1 MEGKIK
7 VCEKPIYYNYNPVE
21 IGKVVSI
28 IPVSKGNYEYSTN
41 INDMGLYV
49 SKEREKEF
57 INVTLI
63 KKDVISLQG
72 YGGIVEYTV
81 AMIEGTNIVFRDSP
95 YTFLFRVI

>member
-7 VCEKPIYYNYNPVE
+7 VCEKPIYSNYNPIE

-28 IPVSKGNYEYSTN
+28 IPVSNGNYECSTN
-41 INDMGLYV
+41 MYDMGLYV
-49 SKEREKEF
+49 TKEREKEF

-63 KKDVISLQG
+63 KKQVISLEG

-81 AMIEGTNIVFRDSP
+81 SMIEGTNIIFRDSP
-95 YTFLFRVI
+95 YTYLFKVL